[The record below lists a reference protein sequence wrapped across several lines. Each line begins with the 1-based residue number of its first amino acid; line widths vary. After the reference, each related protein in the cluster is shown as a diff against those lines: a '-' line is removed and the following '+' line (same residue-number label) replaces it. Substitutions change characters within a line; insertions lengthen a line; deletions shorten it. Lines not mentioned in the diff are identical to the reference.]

1 MLFAMAAVL
10 AIAPDGG
17 RAGGRTGLV
26 AATTLP
32 GGARIES
39 MAVDGD
45 TAYVG
50 LTEDGRREFAA
61 FDLGRRPK
69 PRHLWSLELGTAVH
83 DVAVAGGIAYLA
95 TASDVAELM
104 IVDLAVRAVVGTLDV
119 PGPEDGVLVQVGPDG
134 LWLGTAAKTGADEAF
149 AVDVT
154 DPTRPVVASSRAAVA
169 DLRAP
174 LPPAPRGYAAG
185 GTVVARGRGRTH
197 ARLTVLATDRR
208 SRELQV
214 VAGLDDDVTVPDLN
228 GDGVRHLACL
238 GDSNTLA
245 LMDKNPGSW
254 CHHLE
259 QAVWHHELRI
269 TNLGEIGAAM
279 TPPFVSEAFAQLAL
293 AVALDVD
300 VVIASFGG
308 NDVFSH
314 EPYEIA
320 AAAAVLLEE
329 AAVAGIVAFFLTP
342 APRYDF
348 PGLDAKIEDTVDLL
362 RTVLPPGQLIDVSGL
377 LGTPEIQPDLVHLN
391 LEGTLKVGRVVEALI
406 VVPAP
411 SPAPAQLERDSV
423 ERVGGDEPDERALVG
438 ACR

>member
-1 MLFAMAAVL
+1 MLLAMAAVL
-10 AIAPDGG
+10 AIAPDVGS
-17 RAGGRTGLV
+17 AGLV

-39 MAVDGD
+39 MAVAGD

-50 LTEDGRREFAA
+50 LTENGRREFVA

-83 DVAVAGGIAYLA
+83 DVAVAEGIAYLA

-104 IVDLAVRAVVGTLDV
+104 IVDLAARAVVGTLDV

-134 LWLGTAAKTGADEAF
+134 LWLGTEVKTGADEAF

-154 DPTRPVVASSRAAVA
+154 DPTRPVVVSSRAAVA

-197 ARLTVLATDRR
+197 ARLTVLAADRR

-254 CHHLE
+254 CHHLQ

-293 AVALDVD
+293 AVALDAD
-300 VVIASFGG
+300 VAIASFGT
-308 NDVFSH
+308 NDVVEH
-314 EPYEIA
+314 EPSAIAVAAQALLAEA
-320 AAAAVLLEE
+320 AAAGLEL
-329 AAVAGIVAFFLTP
+329 FLLTP
-342 APRYDF
+342 TPRYDV
-348 PGLDAKIEDTVDLL
+348 PGLDERIDETIELL
-362 RTVLPPGQLIDVSGL
+362 RDAVPSDRLIDAAGL
-377 LGTPEIQPDLVHLN
+377 VGPADVQADRLHLN
-391 LEGTLKVGRVVEALI
+391 LDGTLKLGRLVESLLVVAAAASTRSR
-406 VVPAP
+406 PGSAP
-411 SPAPAQLERDSV
+411 RPPGTSPPPGRW
-423 ERVGGDEPDERALVG
+423 
-438 ACR
+438 

>member
-1 MLFAMAAVL
+1 MSLAMAAVL
-10 AIAPDGG
+10 AIAPDVG

-39 MAVDGD
+39 MAVAGD

-50 LTEDGRREFAA
+50 LSENGRREFVA

-104 IVDLAVRAVVGTLDV
+104 IVDLAARAVVGTLDV
-119 PGPEDGVLVQVGPDG
+119 PGPEDGVLVQVIGPDG
-134 LWLGTAAKTGADEAF
+134 IWLGTEAKTGADEAL

-154 DPTRPVVASSRAAVA
+154 DPTLPVVVFSRAAVA

-174 LPPAPRGYAAG
+174 FPPAPRGYAPG

-238 GDSNTLA
+238 GDSNTFA

-254 CHHLE
+254 CHHLQ

-269 TNLGEIGAAM
+269 TNLGGIGAAM

-293 AVALDVD
+293 AVALDAD
-300 VVIASFGG
+300 VAIASFGT
-308 NDVFSH
+308 NDIVEH
-314 EPYEIA
+314 EPSAIAVAAQALLAEA
-320 AAAAVLLEE
+320 AAAGLEL
-329 AAVAGIVAFFLTP
+329 FLLTP
-342 APRYDF
+342 TPRYDM
-348 PGLDAKIEDTVDLL
+348 PGLDERIDETIELLRAAVPPDRLIDAAGLVGPADVQADLL
-362 RTVLPPGQLIDVSGL
+362 
-377 LGTPEIQPDLVHLN
+377 HLN
-391 LEGTLKVGRVVEALI
+391 LDGTLKLGRLVESLL
-406 VVPAP
+406 VVPAAASTRSTP
-411 SPAPAQLERDSV
+411 GSGLRPRGTSPPPGRW
-423 ERVGGDEPDERALVG
+423 
-438 ACR
+438 

>member
-1 MLFAMAAVL
+1 MLLAMAAVL
-10 AIAPDGG
+10 AIAPDVGS
-17 RAGGRTGLV
+17 AGLV

-39 MAVDGD
+39 MAVAGD

-50 LTEDGRREFAA
+50 LTENSRREFVA

-83 DVAVAGGIAYLA
+83 DVAVAEGIAYLA

-104 IVDLAVRAVVGTLDV
+104 IVDLAARAVVGTLDV

-134 LWLGTAAKTGADEAF
+134 LWLGTEVKTGADEAF

-154 DPTRPVVASSRAAVA
+154 DPTRPVVVSSRAAVA

-197 ARLTVLATDRR
+197 ARLTVLAADRR

-254 CHHLE
+254 CHHLQ

-293 AVALDVD
+293 AVALDAD
-300 VVIASFGG
+300 VAIASFGT
-308 NDVFSH
+308 NDVVEH
-314 EPYEIA
+314 EPSAIAVAAQALLAEA
-320 AAAAVLLEE
+320 AAAGLEL
-329 AAVAGIVAFFLTP
+329 FLLTP
-342 APRYDF
+342 TPRYDV
-348 PGLDAKIEDTVDLL
+348 PGLDERIDETIELL
-362 RTVLPPGQLIDVSGL
+362 RAAVPSDRLIDAAGL
-377 LGTPEIQPDLVHLN
+377 VGPADVQADRLHLN
-391 LEGTLKVGRVVEALI
+391 LDGTLKLGRLVESLLVVAAAASTRSR
-406 VVPAP
+406 PGSAP
-411 SPAPAQLERDSV
+411 RPPGTSPPPGRW
-423 ERVGGDEPDERALVG
+423 
-438 ACR
+438 

>member
-1 MLFAMAAVL
+1 MLLAMAAVL
-10 AIAPDGG
+10 AIAPDVGS
-17 RAGGRTGLV
+17 AGLV

-39 MAVDGD
+39 MAVAGD

-50 LTEDGRREFAA
+50 LTENGRREFVA

-83 DVAVAGGIAYLA
+83 DVAVAEGIAYLA

-104 IVDLAVRAVVGTLDV
+104 IVDLAARAVVGTLDV

-134 LWLGTAAKTGADEAF
+134 LWLGTEVKTGADEAF

-154 DPTRPVVASSRAAVA
+154 DPTLPVVVSSRAAVA

-174 LPPAPRGYAAG
+174 LPPSPRGYAAG

-197 ARLTVLATDRR
+197 ARLTVLAADRR

-254 CHHLE
+254 CHHLQ

-293 AVALDVD
+293 AVALDAD
-300 VVIASFGG
+300 VAIASFGT
-308 NDVFSH
+308 NDVVEH
-314 EPYEIA
+314 EPSAIAVAAQALLAEA
-320 AAAAVLLEE
+320 AAAGLEL
-329 AAVAGIVAFFLTP
+329 FLLTP
-342 APRYDF
+342 TPRYDV
-348 PGLDAKIEDTVDLL
+348 PGLDERIDETIELL
-362 RTVLPPGQLIDVSGL
+362 RAAVPSDRLIDAAGL
-377 LGTPEIQPDLVHLN
+377 VGPADVLADRLHLN
-391 LEGTLKVGRVVEALI
+391 LDGTLKLGRLVESLLVVAAAASTRSRPGS
-406 VVPAP
+406 VPRP
-411 SPAPAQLERDSV
+411 RGTSPPPGRW
-423 ERVGGDEPDERALVG
+423 
-438 ACR
+438 

>member
-1 MLFAMAAVL
+1 MLLAMAAVL
-10 AIAPDGG
+10 AIAPDVGS
-17 RAGGRTGLV
+17 AGLV

-39 MAVDGD
+39 MAVAGD

-50 LTEDGRREFAA
+50 LTENGRREFVA

-83 DVAVAGGIAYLA
+83 DVAVAEGIAYLA

-104 IVDLAVRAVVGTLDV
+104 IVDLAARAVVGTLDV

-134 LWLGTAAKTGADEAF
+134 LWLGTEVKTGADEAF

-154 DPTRPVVASSRAAVA
+154 DPTRPVVVSSRAAVA

-197 ARLTVLATDRR
+197 ARLTVLAADRR

-254 CHHLE
+254 CHHLQ

-293 AVALDVD
+293 AVALDAD
-300 VVIASFGG
+300 VAIASFGT
-308 NDVFSH
+308 NDVVEH
-314 EPYEIA
+314 EPSAIAVAAQALLAEA
-320 AAAAVLLEE
+320 AAAGLEL
-329 AAVAGIVAFFLTP
+329 FLLTP
-342 APRYDF
+342 TPRYDV
-348 PGLDAKIEDTVDLL
+348 PGLDERIDETIELL
-362 RTVLPPGQLIDVSGL
+362 RAAVPSDRLIDAAGL
-377 LGTPEIQPDLVHLN
+377 VGPADVQADRLHLN
-391 LEGTLKVGRVVEALI
+391 LDGTLKLGRLVESLLVVAAAASTRSR
-406 VVPAP
+406 PGSAP
-411 SPAPAQLERDSV
+411 RPPGTSPPPGRW
-423 ERVGGDEPDERALVG
+423 
-438 ACR
+438 

>member
-1 MLFAMAAVL
+1 MLLAMAAVL
-10 AIAPDGG
+10 AIAPDVGS
-17 RAGGRTGLV
+17 AGLV

-39 MAVDGD
+39 MAVAGD

-50 LTEDGRREFAA
+50 LTENSRREFVA

-83 DVAVAGGIAYLA
+83 DVAVAEGIAYLA

-104 IVDLAVRAVVGTLDV
+104 IVDLAARAVVGTLDV

-134 LWLGTAAKTGADEAF
+134 LWLGTEVKTGADEAF

-154 DPTRPVVASSRAAVA
+154 DPTLPVVVSSRAAVA

-174 LPPAPRGYAAG
+174 LPPSPRGYAAG

-197 ARLTVLATDRR
+197 ARLTVLAADRR

-254 CHHLE
+254 CHHLQ

-293 AVALDVD
+293 AVALDAD
-300 VVIASFGG
+300 VAIASFGT
-308 NDVFSH
+308 NDVVEH
-314 EPYEIA
+314 EPSAIAVAAQALLAEA
-320 AAAAVLLEE
+320 AAAGLEL
-329 AAVAGIVAFFLTP
+329 FLLTP
-342 APRYDF
+342 TPRYDV
-348 PGLDAKIEDTVDLL
+348 PGLDDRIDETIELL
-362 RTVLPPGQLIDVSGL
+362 RAAVPSDRLIDAAGL
-377 LGTPEIQPDLVHLN
+377 VGPADVQADRLHLN
-391 LEGTLKVGRVVEALI
+391 LDGTLKLGRLVESLLVVAAAASTRSRPGS
-406 VVPAP
+406 VPRP
-411 SPAPAQLERDSV
+411 RGTSPPPGRL
-423 ERVGGDEPDERALVG
+423 
-438 ACR
+438 

>member
-1 MLFAMAAVL
+1 MLLAMAAVL
-10 AIAPDGG
+10 AIAPDVGS
-17 RAGGRTGLV
+17 AGLV

-39 MAVDGD
+39 MAVAGE

-50 LTEDGRREFAA
+50 LTENGRREFVA

-83 DVAVAGGIAYLA
+83 DVAVAEGIAYLA

-104 IVDLAVRAVVGTLDV
+104 IVDLAARAVVGTLDV

-134 LWLGTAAKTGADEAF
+134 LWLGTEVKTGADEAF

-154 DPTRPVVASSRAAVA
+154 DPTLPVVVSSRAAVA

-174 LPPAPRGYAAG
+174 LPPSPRGYAAG

-197 ARLTVLATDRR
+197 ARLTVLAADRR

-254 CHHLE
+254 CHHLQ

-293 AVALDVD
+293 AVALDAD
-300 VVIASFGG
+300 VAIASFGT
-308 NDVFSH
+308 NDVVEH
-314 EPYEIA
+314 EPSAIAVAAQALLAEA
-320 AAAAVLLEE
+320 AAAGLEL
-329 AAVAGIVAFFLTP
+329 FLLTP
-342 APRYDF
+342 TPRYDV
-348 PGLDAKIEDTVDLL
+348 PGLDERIDETIELL
-362 RTVLPPGQLIDVSGL
+362 RAAVPSDRLIDAAGL
-377 LGTPEIQPDLVHLN
+377 VGPADVQADRLHLN
-391 LEGTLKVGRVVEALI
+391 LDGTLKLGRLVESLLVVAAAASTRSR
-406 VVPAP
+406 PGSAP
-411 SPAPAQLERDSV
+411 RPPGTSPPPGRW
-423 ERVGGDEPDERALVG
+423 
-438 ACR
+438 